1 MKFSIQRD
9 EIYEAIQ
16 KVANVIPQRSTI
28 AITQNILF
36 IAEDGQLQLIA
47 TDLEITIASNVRA
60 EIEEEGRIALPGRL
74 IHDIVRELPN
84 VELTFESGANNRLK
98 LRSSFGEYKVGGE
111 NPDEFPKRPQ
121 LEAIKEIVLPND
133 VLKRLVEKTIFACSS
148 DELRPALT
156 GVFFEIGDKQIRAV
170 ATDGH
175 RLGMLT
181 YEDTALPEDAINAI
195 ISTRAL
201 NFVLR
206 SLEGQGLT
214 ALTLGGRHARFH
226 MENTQLYARLIE
238 ENYVDYNRVI
248 PSESNFSL
256 TLNASD
262 FLASVKRVSLFSN
275 PITAKVVLNINPDH
289 IQVQAEDM
297 DCGGEATEEI
307 PCEFTG
313 ESFSIG
319 FNSRYL
325 QNVLRHVDAEE
336 VVLRLLR
343 PDYAVL
349 LAPGTSPE
357 NETQLM
363 LLMPIRLD

>member
-1 MKFSIQRD
+1 MAFCNRLRIFCLEKDQKLCILESFSQAKILRSTIMKFSIQRD

-156 GVFFEIGDKQIRAV
+156 GSRE
-170 ATDGH
+170 
-175 RLGMLT
+175 
-181 YEDTALPEDAINAI
+181 
-195 ISTRAL
+195 
-201 NFVLR
+201 LR
-206 SLEGQGLT
+206 E
-214 ALTLGGRHARFH
+214 
-226 MENTQLYARLIE
+226 
-238 ENYVDYNRVI
+238 
-248 PSESNFSL
+248 PS
-256 TLNASD
+256 
-262 FLASVKRVSLFSN
+262 
-275 PITAKVVLNINPDH
+275 
-289 IQVQAEDM
+289 
-297 DCGGEATEEI
+297 
-307 PCEFTG
+307 
-313 ESFSIG
+313 
-319 FNSRYL
+319 
-325 QNVLRHVDAEE
+325 
-336 VVLRLLR
+336 
-343 PDYAVL
+343 
-349 LAPGTSPE
+349 
-357 NETQLM
+357 
-363 LLMPIRLD
+363 